1 MTPADDAKLRH
12 LAQAAALLDEHLAVL
27 DLVYGGSADVDL
39 IDPQSVLDAF
49 GHTCSIL
56 FPHPVFSPNLHQ
68 AVAEFRHRL
77 SSRERSVCEIA
88 LQIRNQE
95 WGHFDEGSKRANPT
109 LHDTVQQI
117 SAVGQIV
124 LIEFFETEVPTLNAI
139 DGEIFL
145 SIMRRLRNHL
155 STAARAFSE

>member
-1 MTPADDAKLRH
+1 MTPADEAKLRH

-95 WGHFDEGSKRANPT
+95 WGHFDEGSKRANPM

-117 SAVGQIV
+117 STVGQIV
-124 LIEFFETEVPTLNAI
+124 LIEFFETEVPILNAI
-139 DGEIFL
+139 DGEIF
-145 SIMRRLRNHL
+145 SSVMRRLRNHL
-155 STAARAFSE
+155 STAAQGIQ

>member
-1 MTPADDAKLRH
+1 MTTADEAKLRH
-12 LAQAAALLDEHLAVL
+12 LTQAAALLDEHLAVL

-39 IDPQSVLDAF
+39 IDPQSVLNAF

-68 AVAEFRHRL
+68 AVAEFRHQL

-95 WGHFDEGSKRANPT
+95 WGHFDEGSKCANPT
-109 LHDTVQQI
+109 LHDTVQPI
-117 SAVGQIV
+117 SAAGQIV
-124 LIEFFETEVPTLNAI
+124 LIEFFETEVPILNAT

-145 SIMRRLRNHL
+145 SVMRRLRNHL
-155 STAARAFSE
+155 SIAAQSIQ